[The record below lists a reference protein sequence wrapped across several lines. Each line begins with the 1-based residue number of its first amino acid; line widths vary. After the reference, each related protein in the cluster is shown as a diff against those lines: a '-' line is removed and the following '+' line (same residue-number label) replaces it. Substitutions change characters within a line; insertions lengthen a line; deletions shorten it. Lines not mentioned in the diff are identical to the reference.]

1 MNFRQFFR
9 FTAAAVWLAVASL
22 AQAGEGDAAPVPKVL
37 AVSEQFEAVGR
48 LETNGLVFYVDR
60 ADSNAPVL
68 NARLAVEF
76 DGKSVDATFRP
87 EQGDYLIADREWLQP
102 LRAVGHHPLALTLIA
117 GTDSDLLA
125 GELQVENGPETALT
139 VALAPGSGLGG
150 VLWAL
155 PGFLLGAL
163 ALRWGWQRLRRQ
175 RRGGVA

>member
-48 LETNGLVFYVDR
+48 LETNGLVFFVDR

-76 DGKSVDATFRP
+76 EGKSVDATFRP
-87 EQGDYLIADREWLQP
+87 EQGDYLIADAAWLAP
-102 LRAVGHHPLALTLIA
+102 LRREGEHALALTLIA
-117 GTDSDLLA
+117 GEESDLLT
-125 GELQVENGPETALT
+125 GELDVLLGQK
-139 VALAPGSGLGG
+139 SGLTAAAIDARWLAAGASLM
-150 VLWAL
+150 VA
-155 PGFLLGAL
+155 GFLI
-163 ALRWGWQRLRRQ
+163 WRR
-175 RRGGVA
+175 RRGGRA

>member
-76 DGKSVDATFRP
+76 EGKSVDATFRP
-87 EQGDYLIADREWLQP
+87 EQGDYLIADAAWLAP
-102 LRAVGHHPLALTLIA
+102 LRREGEHALALTLIA
-117 GTDSDLLA
+117 GEESDLLT
-125 GELQVENGPETALT
+125 GELDVHLGQK
-139 VALAPGSGLGG
+139 SGLTAAAIDARWLAAGASLM
-150 VLWAL
+150 VA
-155 PGFLLGAL
+155 GFLI
-163 ALRWGWQRLRRQ
+163 WRR
-175 RRGGVA
+175 RRGGRA

>member
-76 DGKSVDATFRP
+76 EGKSVNATFRP
-87 EQGDYLIADREWLQP
+87 EQGDYLIADAAWLAP
-102 LRAVGHHPLALTLIA
+102 LRREGEHALALTLIA
-117 GTDSDLLA
+117 GEESDLLT
-125 GELQVENGPETALT
+125 GELDVHLGQK
-139 VALAPGSGLGG
+139 SGLTAAAIDARWLAAGASLL
-150 VLWAL
+150 VA
-155 PGFLLGAL
+155 GFLIWRR
-163 ALRWGWQRLRRQ
+163 RWGGR
-175 RRGGVA
+175 A

>member
-48 LETNGLVFYVDR
+48 LETNGLVFFVDR

-76 DGKSVDATFRP
+76 EGKSVDATFRP
-87 EQGDYLIADREWLQP
+87 EQGDYLIADAAWLAP
-102 LRAVGHHPLALTLIA
+102 LRREGEHALALTLIA
-117 GTDSDLLA
+117 GEESDLLT
-125 GELQVENGPETALT
+125 GELDVHLGQK
-139 VALAPGSGLGG
+139 SGLTAAAIDARWLAAGASLM
-150 VLWAL
+150 VA
-155 PGFLLGAL
+155 GFLI
-163 ALRWGWQRLRRQ
+163 WRR
-175 RRGGVA
+175 RRGGRA

>member
-76 DGKSVDATFRP
+76 EGKSVNATFRP
-87 EQGDYLIADREWLQP
+87 EQGDYLIADAAWLAP
-102 LRAVGHHPLALTLIA
+102 LRREGEHALALTLIA
-117 GTDSDLLA
+117 GEESDLLT
-125 GELQVENGPETALT
+125 GELDVHLGQK
-139 VALAPGSGLGG
+139 SGLTAAGIDARWLAAG
-150 VLWAL
+150 ASLMVA
-155 PGFLLGAL
+155 GFLI
-163 ALRWGWQRLRRQ
+163 WRR
-175 RRGGVA
+175 RRGGRA

>member
-48 LETNGLVFYVDR
+48 LETNGLIFFVDR

-76 DGKSVDATFRP
+76 EGKSVDATFRP
-87 EQGDYLIADREWLQP
+87 EQGDYLIADAAWLAP
-102 LRAVGHHPLALTLIA
+102 LRREGEHALALTLIA
-117 GTDSDLLA
+117 GEESDLLT
-125 GELQVENGPETALT
+125 GELNVHLGQK
-139 VALAPGSGLGG
+139 SGLTAAAIDARWLAAGASLM
-150 VLWAL
+150 VA
-155 PGFLLGAL
+155 GFLI
-163 ALRWGWQRLRRQ
+163 WRR
-175 RRGGVA
+175 RRGGRA

>member
-76 DGKSVDATFRP
+76 EGKSVNATFRP
-87 EQGDYLIADREWLQP
+87 EQGDYMIADAAWLAP
-102 LRAVGHHPLALTLIA
+102 LRREGEHALALTLIA
-117 GTDSDLLA
+117 GEESDLLT
-125 GELQVENGPETALT
+125 GELDLHLGQK
-139 VALAPGSGLGG
+139 SGLTAAAIDARWLAAGASLM
-150 VLWAL
+150 VA
-155 PGFLLGAL
+155 GFLI
-163 ALRWGWQRLRRQ
+163 WRR
-175 RRGGVA
+175 RRGGRA

>member
-76 DGKSVDATFRP
+76 EGKSVDATFRP
-87 EQGDYLIADREWLQP
+87 EQGDYLIADAGWLKALRQP
-102 LRAVGHHPLALTLIA
+102 GEHALALTLLA
-117 GTDSDLLA
+117 GDDSDLL
-125 GELQVENGPETALT
+125 TASLDVHADEADHPLVST
-139 VALAPGSGLGG
+139 RSLGWLPVLGGLLIG
-150 VLWAL
+150 VLWWRRRKA
-155 PGFLLGAL
+155 PGV
-163 ALRWGWQRLRRQ
+163 QP
-175 RRGGVA
+175 

>member
-76 DGKSVDATFRP
+76 EGKSVNATFRP
-87 EQGDYLIADREWLQP
+87 EQGDYMIADAAWLAP
-102 LRAVGHHPLALTLIA
+102 LRREGEHALALTLIA
-117 GTDSDLLA
+117 GEESDLLT
-125 GELQVENGPETALT
+125 GELDVHLGQK
-139 VALAPGSGLGG
+139 SGLTAAAIDARWLAAGASLM
-150 VLWAL
+150 VA
-155 PGFLLGAL
+155 GFLI
-163 ALRWGWQRLRRQ
+163 WRR
-175 RRGGVA
+175 RRGGRA

>member
-48 LETNGLVFYVDR
+48 LETNGLIFFVDR

-76 DGKSVDATFRP
+76 EGKSVDATFRP
-87 EQGDYLIADREWLQP
+87 EQGDYLIADAAWLAP
-102 LRAVGHHPLALTLIA
+102 LRREGEHALALTLIA
-117 GTDSDLLA
+117 GEESDLLT
-125 GELQVENGPETALT
+125 GELDVHLGQK
-139 VALAPGSGLGG
+139 SGLTAAAIDARWLAAGASLM
-150 VLWAL
+150 VA
-155 PGFLLGAL
+155 GFLI
-163 ALRWGWQRLRRQ
+163 WRR
-175 RRGGVA
+175 RRGGRA

>member
-76 DGKSVDATFRP
+76 EGKSVNATFRP
-87 EQGDYLIADREWLQP
+87 EQGDYLIADAAWLAP
-102 LRAVGHHPLALTLIA
+102 LRREGEHALALTLIA
-117 GTDSDLLA
+117 GEESDLLT
-125 GELQVENGPETALT
+125 GELDVHLGQK
-139 VALAPGSGLGG
+139 SGLTAAAIDARWLAAGASLL
-150 VLWAL
+150 VA
-155 PGFLLGAL
+155 GFLILRR
-163 ALRWGWQRLRRQ
+163 RWGGR
-175 RRGGVA
+175 A

>member
-9 FTAAAVWLAVASL
+9 FTAAAVWLAVAPL

-76 DGKSVDATFRP
+76 EGKSVDATFRP
-87 EQGDYLIADREWLQP
+87 EQGDYLIADAAWLAP
-102 LRAVGHHPLALTLIA
+102 LRREGEHALALTLIA
-117 GTDSDLLA
+117 GEESDLLT
-125 GELQVENGPETALT
+125 GELDVHLGQK
-139 VALAPGSGLGG
+139 SGLTAAAIDARWLAAGASLM
-150 VLWAL
+150 VA
-155 PGFLLGAL
+155 GFLI
-163 ALRWGWQRLRRQ
+163 WRR
-175 RRGGVA
+175 RRGGRA

>member
-1 MNFRQFFR
+1 MNLRQFFR

-76 DGKSVDATFRP
+76 EGKSVDATFRP
-87 EQGDYLIADREWLQP
+87 EQGDYLIADAAWLAP
-102 LRAVGHHPLALTLIA
+102 LRREGEHALALTLIA
-117 GTDSDLLA
+117 GEESDLLT
-125 GELQVENGPETALT
+125 GELDVHLGQK
-139 VALAPGSGLGG
+139 SGLTAASIDARWLAAGASLM
-150 VLWAL
+150 VA
-155 PGFLLGAL
+155 GFLI
-163 ALRWGWQRLRRQ
+163 WRR
-175 RRGGVA
+175 RRGGQA

>member
-76 DGKSVDATFRP
+76 EGKSVNATFRP
-87 EQGDYLIADREWLQP
+87 EQGDYLIADAAWLAP
-102 LRAVGHHPLALTLIA
+102 LRREGEHALALTLIA
-117 GTDSDLLA
+117 GEESDLLT
-125 GELQVENGPETALT
+125 GELDVHLGQK
-139 VALAPGSGLGG
+139 SGLTAAAIDARWLAAGASLM
-150 VLWAL
+150 VA
-155 PGFLLGAL
+155 GFLI
-163 ALRWGWQRLRRQ
+163 WRR
-175 RRGGVA
+175 RRGGRA